1 MFVTSEFPSEIPR
14 TQTRNYSYTRPLG
27 NIRETTLTERKTN
40 FKTIWQ
46 RAKIRPILL
55 LFAFQGIAFAL
66 LLFLPMGLMMNSLGN
81 SFPFVENAERIQ
93 SDGIKANATLTG
105 IKGIDNITINGN
117 NPQILTYEFDNNGE
131 KKESKFSVF
140 EPEKTDNLNIGDII
154 PIKHLN
160 GKSIPTEFEQYS
172 FSMDFMYYIA
182 GVILL
187 IGLILCYLLYSRIN
201 KEISLYKTGRIAEG
215 KIVSISHNK
224 GFTFS
229 KFGSSMDVHYEYG
242 NNVAKSRTN
251 NFALTNNKSIGDSIK
266 ILVSHDGNESC
277 IYPELVAKTN
287 GWKENYV
294 A

>member
-1 MFVTSEFPSEIPR
+1 
-14 TQTRNYSYTRPLG
+14 
-27 NIRETTLTERKTN
+27 LTDRKTN

-66 LLFLPMGLMMNSLGN
+66 LLFLPMGLMMNSLGD
-81 SFPFVENAERIQ
+81 SFPFVENVEKIQ
-93 SDGIKANATLTG
+93 SNGEKGNAVLTN
-105 IKGIDNITINGN
+105 IKGINNITINGN
-117 NPQILTYEFDNNGE
+117 NPQILTYEFDFNGQ
-131 KKESKFSVF
+131 KTESKFSVF
-140 EPEKTDNLNIGDII
+140 EPDKTDILETGDII

-160 GKSIPTEFEQYS
+160 GQSIPTEFEQYT
-172 FSMDFMYYIA
+172 FNMDFMYYIS
-182 GVILL
+182 GVIFL
-187 IGLILCYLLYSRIN
+187 IGLILCYLLYSRVN
-201 KEISLYKTGRIAEG
+201 KEISLYKTGRIMEG

-229 KFGSSMDVHYEYG
+229 KFGSSMDVHYEYE
-242 NNVAKSRTN
+242 NNVEKSRTN

-266 ILVSHDGNESC
+266 ILVSKDGNSSC
-277 IYPELVAKTN
+277 IYPELIAKTN